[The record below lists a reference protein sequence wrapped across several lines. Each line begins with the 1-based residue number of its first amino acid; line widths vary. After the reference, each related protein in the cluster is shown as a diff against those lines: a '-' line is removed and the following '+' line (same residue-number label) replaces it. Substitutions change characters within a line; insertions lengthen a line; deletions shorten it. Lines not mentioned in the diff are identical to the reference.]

1 MSQLVL
7 PHFISMQMLTRSSSV
22 LLTLTLMGAGCAGAA
37 PVVSPPVA
45 NVTPPTEAVAPVTSD
60 ATTTEGV
67 PLSDTASSTSN
78 VTTSSTEVTKP
89 MTLAFPGAKSAAEVN
104 KKIRIK
110 TSKGDIVIQ
119 VDGNM
124 GANAAANFVYLVQ
137 NGFYDG
143 TIFHRVIPG
152 FMIQG
157 GDPSGTGMGGP
168 GYQFPNDEAKLPY
181 KDGLVAM
188 ANAGRDT
195 NGSQFFIMVADAPLP
210 PDYSEF
216 GTVVEG
222 LSVAHA
228 IAAVAR
234 DASDRPQEEIKM
246 LSVTIE

>member
-1 MSQLVL
+1 
-7 PHFISMQMLTRSSSV
+7 
-22 LLTLTLMGAGCAGAA
+22 
-37 PVVSPPVA
+37 
-45 NVTPPTEAVAPVTSD
+45 
-60 ATTTEGV
+60 
-67 PLSDTASSTSN
+67 
-78 VTTSSTEVTKP
+78 
-89 MTLAFPGAKSAAEVN
+89 MTLAFPGSKSAAEVN

-124 GANAAANFVYLVQ
+124 GPNAAANFVYLVQ
-137 NGFYDG
+137 NHFYDG

-181 KDGLVAM
+181 NDGIVAM

-195 NGSQFFIMVADAPLP
+195 NGSQFFIMVADTPLA

-216 GTVVEG
+216 GKVVEG
-222 LSVAHA
+222 LNVAHA
-228 IAAVAR
+228 IAAAPR
-234 DASDRPQEEIKM
+234 DADDRPLEEIKM